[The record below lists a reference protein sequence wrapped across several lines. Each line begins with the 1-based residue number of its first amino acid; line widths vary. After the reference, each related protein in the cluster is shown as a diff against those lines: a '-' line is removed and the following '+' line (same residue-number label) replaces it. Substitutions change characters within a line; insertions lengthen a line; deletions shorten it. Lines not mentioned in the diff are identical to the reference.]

1 MPEFPPDQVTPFVFS
16 DPTGK
21 RWPRLRLILLIGG
34 VLFFLATVLFVQ
46 TLFVTPQMNVP
57 FSLRQLKGQLKA
69 LQKENP
75 AGQLSASSLLWQK
88 FGAARQAAKKLA
100 GTAAAAP
107 PKRLLGKK
115 PPDNEVRL
123 AFYVNGDPYSYAS
136 LQEHTAQI
144 THVCPEWMTVVNG
157 LGDLQIDADTRVSK
171 LAANKGITLMPLLT
185 NLVGDTWQPEAIEN
199 LAHGPAQR
207 QDRFI
212 ERVLSVLRS
221 AKASGVVVDWQQI
234 DPAYKKDITRFIDKF
249 AEALHDDNK
258 ELWLCVQPGQDLDY
272 IDFDAL
278 GDNVDHF
285 VAMLFDETSDTD
297 PPGPL
302 ASRSW
307 FEGWVRALLEGSDTK
322 QWIIAIGSY
331 GYDWTI
337 GGKKAELI
345 SFSEAMSRANDAEIK
360 SVEVNGP
367 SYSPYFYF
375 QDEDKEHAVWF
386 LDAVTFLNQV
396 REVRDQKAGGF
407 ALYRLGSEDP
417 AIWDALAVARDF
429 KFAVENP
436 SSGGLDNQT
445 RQSLELIKSTDTIA
459 DVGDGE
465 IVTVD
470 ENRTDGMRKLAVDT
484 DGYLTAKY
492 TKFAEFP
499 TLYHQGAGGEHQVA
513 ITFDDGPDP
522 RWTPQI
528 LDILKAANVKAA
540 FFLVGVNAE
549 RYPGLVRRIVNE
561 GHEIGNHT
569 YYHPNL
575 ALCWPEHIRLE
586 LNATQLLLE
595 TITGRATTLFRPPYA
610 ADTGPTQLSELA
622 PLKIAEDLNY
632 LVVLENID
640 PQDWAKPGAD
650 IILRRIKQQRHDG
663 SVILLHDAGGDRSQT
678 VEALPKILDWLHTRG
693 DTVVP
698 LSALLGTTRDAVMPP
713 LQGDSQS
720 ITRFVS
726 STGFRIFHGIE
737 EFLWAFMI
745 VATTLVVL
753 RTLIVIWLAY
763 RFRRGPKANFAEPI
777 SVVMAAYNEEK
788 VIAGTLRT
796 LLATDYQGEIEV
808 VVVDDGSRDQ
818 TAAEVELV
826 AQSESRVRLL
836 QQDNH
841 GKARALQR
849 GLAAARYGIVVFI
862 DADTQCQRDTL
873 PRLLEPLVDG
883 RIGAVSGHAKVGNLR
898 TFIARCQ
905 ALEYTCGF
913 NLDRRAYNR
922 WDCITVVPG
931 AISALRKDA
940 INEAGGLSLETL
952 AEDTDLTLSLH
963 RQRQRIIY
971 VPGAIAWTEA
981 PESMRTLARQRSR
994 WAYGTLQC
1002 LWKHRDMVFNW
1013 NYRALG
1019 WFSLPSIWFFQIIL
1033 VAVTPMVDLFLLAS
1047 LPFGVWNA
1055 VLPFVIIFLAM
1066 DVILATLACML
1077 EREPLVRAW
1086 RILPMRLIYRPMLSY
1101 CIWKAILRAIK
1112 GAWVSWGKLERTASV
1127 PVRA

>member
-1 MPEFPPDQVTPFVFS
+1 MPGFPPEEVTPFVFS

-21 RWPRLRLILLIGG
+21 RWPRLRLVLLIGG
-34 VLFFLATVLFVQ
+34 VLFFLGTVLFVQ
-46 TLFVTPQMNVP
+46 TLFVAPHMNVP

-69 LQKENP
+69 LQKKNP
-75 AGQLSASSLLWQK
+75 AGQLSTASLLWQK
-88 FGAARQAAKKLA
+88 FSAARQAARNL
-100 GTAAAAP
+100 AAP
-107 PKRLLGKK
+107 APTTSPRPHKK

-123 AFYVNGDPYSYAS
+123 AFYVNGDPDSYAS
-136 LQEHTAQI
+136 LQEHVSQI
-144 THVCPEWMTVVNG
+144 THLCPEWMTVTNG
-157 LGDLQIDADTRVSK
+157 MGDLQIDGDTRLLK
-171 LAANKGITLMPLLT
+171 LVATKGIALMPLLT
-185 NLVGDTWQPEAIEN
+185 NLVGDAWQPEAIEN
-199 LAHGPAQR
+199 LAHGPPSR
-207 QDRFI
+207 QDAFI
-212 ERVLSVLRS
+212 QNVLSVLRNV
-221 AKASGVVVDWQQI
+221 KAAGVVIDWQQM
-234 DPAYKKDITRFIDKF
+234 DPAYKKDLTKFIDKF
-249 AEALHDDNK
+249 ADALHDDNK
-258 ELWLCVQPGQDLDY
+258 ELWLCVQPGQELDY
-272 IDFDAL
+272 IDLDVLA
-278 GDNVDHF
+278 DNVDRF

-307 FEGWVRALLEGSDTK
+307 FEGWVRVLLQDSNTK

-337 GGKKAELI
+337 GAKKAETI
-345 SFSEAMSRANDAEIK
+345 SFSEAMSRANDAEIE
-360 SVEVNGP
+360 SAEVLGP
-367 SYSPYFYF
+367 GFSPYFYF
-375 QDEDKEHAVWF
+375 QDEGKEHAVWF
-386 LDAVTFLNQV
+386 LDVVTFLNQL

-407 ALYRLGSEDP
+407 ALYRLGSEDR
-417 AIWDALAVARDF
+417 AIWDALSVPRDF
-429 KFAVENP
+429 K
-436 SSGGLDNQT
+436 LDNQT
-445 RQSLELIKSTDTIA
+445 RQTLELIRSTDTIT

-465 IVTVD
+465 IVTID
-470 ENRTDGMRKLAVDT
+470 EDRRDGRRKLAVDA

-492 TKFAEFP
+492 VTFAQFP

-522 RWTPQI
+522 RWTPKI

-549 RYPGLVRRIVNE
+549 RYPELVRRIVNE

-575 ALCWPEHIRLE
+575 SLCWPEHIRLE

-610 ADTGPTQLSELA
+610 ADTGPTQLSELT
-622 PLKIAEDLNY
+622 PLKVAEDLNY
-632 LVVLENID
+632 LVVLEDID

-650 IILRRIKQQRHDG
+650 IILQRIKQQRHDG

-678 VEALPKILDWLHTRG
+678 VEALPRILDWLHTRG

-698 LSALLGTTRDAVMPP
+698 LSTLLGTTRDAVMPP
-713 LQGDSQS
+713 VQGNAQS
-720 ITRFVS
+720 LTRLVS
-726 STGFRIFHGIE
+726 GTGFRVYHSIE
-737 EFLWAFMI
+737 QFLWAFMI
-745 VATTLVVL
+745 VATALVVV
-753 RTLIVIWLAY
+753 RALIVIWLAY
-763 RFRRGPKANFAEPI
+763 RFRRGPKTDFAEPI
-777 SVVMAAYNEEK
+777 SVVIAAYNEEK
-788 VIAGTLRT
+788 VIAETLRT
-796 LLATDYQGEIEV
+796 LLATDYKGDIEV
-808 VVVDDGSRDQ
+808 VVVDDGSRDH
-818 TAAEVELV
+818 TAAGVERV
-826 AQSESRVRLL
+826 AHAESRVRLL
-836 QQDNH
+836 QQENH

-849 GLAAARYGIVVFI
+849 GLAAARNGIIVFI

-873 PRLLEPLVDG
+873 PRLLEPFADA

-922 WDCITVVPG
+922 WNCITVVPG
-931 AISALRKDA
+931 AISAIRKDA
-940 INEAGGLSLETL
+940 IDEAGGLSLQTL

-963 RQRQRIIY
+963 RNRQRIVY
-971 VPGAIAWTEA
+971 VPDAIAWTEA
-981 PESMRTLARQRSR
+981 PETVRTLARQRSR

-1019 WFSLPSIWFFQIIL
+1019 WFSLPSVWFFQIIL
-1033 VAVTPMVDLFLLAS
+1033 VAVTPMVDLFLIAS
-1047 LPFGVWNA
+1047 LPFGAWNA
-1055 VLPFVIIFLAM
+1055 VLPFLIIFLAM
-1066 DVILATLACML
+1066 DVILATLACLL
-1077 EREPLVRAW
+1077 EREPVVWAL